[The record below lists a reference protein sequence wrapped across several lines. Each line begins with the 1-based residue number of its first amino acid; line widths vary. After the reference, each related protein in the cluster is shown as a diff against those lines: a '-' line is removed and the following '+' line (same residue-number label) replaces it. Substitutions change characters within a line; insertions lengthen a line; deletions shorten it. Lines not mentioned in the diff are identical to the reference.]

1 MISKFFLNRPVF
13 AWVIA
18 IVMMAAGV
26 FAIVTLPV
34 SQYPPIAPPLISI
47 SAFYPGASAE
57 TVENSVTQIIEQK
70 MTGFD
75 KLLYMSATSD
85 SAGASRIEM
94 TFAPGTDPDLAW
106 AQVQNK
112 LQLAMS
118 NLPSV
123 VQSQGVTVSKSTKNY
138 LLIVGLISED
148 GSMSGIDLQDYAKS
162 NLEKVI
168 SRVPGVGEAEVFG
181 SEYAMRV
188 WLNPD
193 KLNDYQ
199 MTVQDVITA
208 LRTYNAEVSAGQ
220 FGRLRPN
227 RGSA

>member
-1 MISKFFLNRPVF
+1 
-13 AWVIA
+13 
-18 IVMMAAGV
+18 
-26 FAIVTLPV
+26 
-34 SQYPPIAPPLISI
+34 
-47 SAFYPGASAE
+47 
-57 TVENSVTQIIEQK
+57 
-70 MTGFD
+70 
-75 KLLYMSATSD
+75 
-85 SAGASRIEM
+85 M

-123 VQSQGVTVSKSTKNY
+123 IQSQGVTVSKSTKNY

-208 LRTYNAEVSAGQ
+208 LRAYNVEVSAGQ
-220 FGRLRPN
+220 FGGAPAQPGQRLNASIIVQSMLQTPDQFANIPLRTNPNGSIVRIKDVGRTELGSSTYDIDVMQNGKFSTGLAIRQAAGITPWTRPT
-227 RGSA
+227 RSEKTRR